1 MNADNKIIDGK
12 AIADAMKKEIAAEV
26 AAMLDKGIEAP
37 HLAAVIV
44 GEDGASQTYVSSK
57 EKACH
62 SVGMTSSV
70 YRLPEKT
77 SEKELLDLLDF
88 LNKDDEI
95 DGYIVQLP
103 LPKHIDETKVTQAIM
118 PSKDVDGFTPYNI
131 GLMQLGLPCFL
142 PATPFGIVE
151 LLKRSG
157 VETEGKHV
165 VVLGRSNIV
174 GTPVSVMLSRKGKG
188 GDATVTLCHSKTK
201 NLAEI
206 TRRADIIIMAIGKPL
221 FLKADMV
228 KEGAVV
234 IDVGIHRIAD
244 ESAEKGYVIQGDVDY
259 DEVYKVASKITPV
272 PGGVGPMTI
281 VSLLYNT
288 LQAAKRK
295 R

>member
-62 SVGMTSSV
+62 SVCMTSSV
-70 YRLPEKT
+70 YRLPEKS

-131 GLMQLGLPCFL
+131 
-142 PATPFGIVE
+142 
-151 LLKRSG
+151 
-157 VETEGKHV
+157 
-165 VVLGRSNIV
+165 
-174 GTPVSVMLSRKGKG
+174 
-188 GDATVTLCHSKTK
+188 
-201 NLAEI
+201 
-206 TRRADIIIMAIGKPL
+206 
-221 FLKADMV
+221 
-228 KEGAVV
+228 
-234 IDVGIHRIAD
+234 
-244 ESAEKGYVIQGDVDY
+244 
-259 DEVYKVASKITPV
+259 
-272 PGGVGPMTI
+272 
-281 VSLLYNT
+281 
-288 LQAAKRK
+288 
-295 R
+295 

>member
-206 TRRADIIIMAIGKPL
+206 TRRR
-221 FLKADMV
+221 KALSSLTWAFIVLLTSLQRRVMSYRV
-228 KEGAVV
+228 M
-234 IDVGIHRIAD
+234 
-244 ESAEKGYVIQGDVDY
+244 S
-259 DEVYKVASKITPV
+259 ITMRYIKWHP
-272 PGGVGPMTI
+272 
-281 VSLLYNT
+281 
-288 LQAAKRK
+288 R
-295 R
+295 